1 MLYYSE
7 LFTFCTICSS
17 FIFPWL
23 ERRRTS
29 WSCLA
34 KNATKKWKLQHI
46 NHLATFT
53 ISLSHTHAH
62 PHAFFKHTHTLLSS
76 FPWSLLAA
84 SLLLLSTHLCQAFR
98 ALHQI
103 FFQHTHAH
111 ALTHTRTHT
120 HTHTHT
126 CSQQQTLTDSKPSR
140 LFALFSFIRFFSLSS
155 CASNKKIEVGY
166 PSCCC
171 CCRERRRW
179 RPIFLQRKEVW
190 ETVLEFL

>member
-84 SLLLLSTHLCQAFR
+84 SLLLLSTHLCQACR

-103 FFQHTHAH
+103 FFQHTH
-111 ALTHTRTHT
+111 TRTRTHT
-120 HTHTHT
+120 HA
-126 CSQQQTLTDSKPSR
+126 LNSR
-140 LFALFSFIRFFSLSS
+140 HSPIPNLRGCLHFFPLLDFFHWVVVHQIRKLRLVIQAAAAAAEKEEDEDQFFCKGRKFEKLF
-155 CASNKKIEVGY
+155 
-166 PSCCC
+166 
-171 CCRERRRW
+171 
-179 RPIFLQRKEVW
+179 
-190 ETVLEFL
+190 